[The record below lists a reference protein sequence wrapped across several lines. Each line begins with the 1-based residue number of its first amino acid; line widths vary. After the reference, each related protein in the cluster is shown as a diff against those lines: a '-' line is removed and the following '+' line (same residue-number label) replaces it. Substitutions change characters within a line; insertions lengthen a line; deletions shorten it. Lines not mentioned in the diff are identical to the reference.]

1 MSFQP
6 ASFTDV
12 RRSGPPTTSNGS
24 DWSVP
29 ISTQP
34 ADEWLKFFQKEAGED
49 SSVGVQWAVNV
60 RDVQL
65 RFASTPDNV
74 PHGLESVDR
83 WIARANDQY
92 RNWLNEARRKG
103 NERRRDE
110 QTEADRVH
118 GLNERF
124 KNL

>member
-1 MSFQP
+1 M
-6 ASFTDV
+6 
-12 RRSGPPTTSNGS
+12 
-24 DWSVP
+24 
-29 ISTQP
+29 
-34 ADEWLKFFQKEAGED
+34 
-49 SSVGVQWAVNV
+49 QWAVNV
-60 RDVQL
+60 QVVQL
-65 RFASTPDNV
+65 RFTSTPDNV
-74 PHGLESVDR
+74 PRSLESVDR

-103 NERRRDE
+103 DERRRDE